1 MSLASEKKLAV
12 TEHQILFVPHFSFL
26 FFLISFYFFVQMCLC
41 NVQLSFPRFP
51 LALLKKKSPN
61 VLPFHRGSV
70 FQQKTWRLLRTLF
83 FMSRKRQRTSLSLM
97 CNIRISFIRECFK
110 KESVTS
116 KRSLALHLTP
126 VFFPLL
132 FLLLSLVSL
141 RVCSVVVGLYL
152 VLLTL
157 FQQVL
162 SEVVVYTCICI
173 V

>member
-1 MSLASEKKLAV
+1 MSLASEKNWLSQN
-12 TEHQILFVPHFSFL
+12 TRFYLCHTFL
-26 FFLISFYFFVQMCLC
+26 FFFFDFFLFFCIDVFMQCAALFPSISSCSPQ
-41 NVQLSFPRFP
+41 
-51 LALLKKKSPN
+51 KKSPN

-126 VFFPLL
+126 VFFFSLL

-157 FQQVL
+157 F
-162 SEVVVYTCICI
+162 
-173 V
+173 